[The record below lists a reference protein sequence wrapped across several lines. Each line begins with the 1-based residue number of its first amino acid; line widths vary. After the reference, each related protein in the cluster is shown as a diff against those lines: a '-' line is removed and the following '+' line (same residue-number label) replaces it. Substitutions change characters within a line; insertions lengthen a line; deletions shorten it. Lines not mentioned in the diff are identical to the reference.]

1 MLQTHNLGWEF
12 ELGRR
17 ESGEARR
24 VSEGGE
30 GAHQVGSARQSRATE
45 AARQGHQKLGHL
57 RPPVLQGE
65 IKFYGDWSRVLWR
78 GATKASN
85 PSPPCLW
92 SVRRYQQLLEILAMI
107 FGQLRMQ
114 AHERIDKPME
124 SPTARAYCTCV
135 RERYPNLL
143 DKRVTPFLRHDCM
156 RRCVS
161 TFTKLYRCNAQ
172 RM

>member
-1 MLQTHNLGWEF
+1 MLQTHSLGWEF

-65 IKFYGDWSRVLWR
+65 K
-78 GATKASN
+78 
-85 PSPPCLW
+85 PPCLW

-114 AHERIDKPME
+114 AHERTDKPME

-135 RERYPNLL
+135 QERYPNLL

-161 TFTKLYRCNAQ
+161 TFTKLYRCNAHVITQ
-172 RM
+172 APVQTGTGVCMLLC